1 MRTWSNKIFC
11 VENLI
16 FWVKIDHF
24 CCLKKSSVS
33 HFFFL
38 QSNKSVTE
46 NKPIEKNYCDA
57 VVNFLLRI
65 ACQVETPQ

>member
-1 MRTWSNKIFC
+1 MKFDILGENWSFMLFEKILSF
-11 VENLI
+11 
-16 FWVKIDHF
+16 
-24 CCLKKSSVS
+24 S
-33 HFFFL
+33 FFFL

-65 ACQVETPQ
+65 ACQVQTPQ